1 VPLLADED
9 GVMAWRRFSAGGLTI
24 DVQFG
29 DPTLLVVIGNVYAD
43 RRSALRE
50 ALEAAA
56 GWPGSPNIEVNL
68 VLARFQ
74 DDVAWSDLL
83 AAQKSCKDQG
93 RRFTMTFGGRAK
105 LAAIN

>member
-1 VPLLADED
+1 
-9 GVMAWRRFSAGGLTI
+9 MAWRRFSAGGLTI

-43 RRSALRE
+43 RRRVLQE

-56 GWPGSPNIEVNL
+56 GWPGSSNIEVNL

-74 DDVAWSDLL
+74 DDAAWSDLL
-83 AAQKSCKDQG
+83 AAKDSCHDRG

-105 LAAIN
+105 LAAVN